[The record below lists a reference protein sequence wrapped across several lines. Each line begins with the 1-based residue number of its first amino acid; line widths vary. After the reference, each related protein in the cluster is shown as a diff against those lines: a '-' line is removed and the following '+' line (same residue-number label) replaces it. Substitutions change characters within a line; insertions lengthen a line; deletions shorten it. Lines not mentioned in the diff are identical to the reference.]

1 VKRVLVVD
9 DEPDVADLL
18 KTILKRDGFEVEVA
32 TGGREALRKML
43 AAPPDLFVLDLM
55 MSELD
60 GFELLKLVRLDPNL
74 ASIPVMVVSARSS
87 HQDQIA
93 SLQLGANAYVCKPFS
108 PRELIHQVRL
118 LLDAEHEP

>member
-1 VKRVLVVD
+1 MRVLVVD
-9 DEPDVADLL
+9 DEPDVAELL
-18 KTILKRDGFEVEVA
+18 RTILTRDGFEVEIA
-32 TGGREALRKML
+32 TGGRDALRKML
-43 AAPPDLFVLDLM
+43 AAPPDLFILDLM

-60 GFELLKLVRLDPNL
+60 GFELLKLVRLDSKL
-74 ASIPVMVVSARSS
+74 SSIPVVVVSARSS

-118 LLDAEHEP
+118 LLEPEHEP